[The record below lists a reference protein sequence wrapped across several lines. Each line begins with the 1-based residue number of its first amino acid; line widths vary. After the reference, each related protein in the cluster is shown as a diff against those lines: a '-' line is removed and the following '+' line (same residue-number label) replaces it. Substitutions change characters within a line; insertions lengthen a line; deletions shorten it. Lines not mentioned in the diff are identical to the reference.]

1 MLLLSKARPHAQRTA
16 RNVVGAREQGAALLV
31 VLLLLVLVTIVSY
44 DAMET
49 SSLEARMAVARE
61 GKEISFQAAEAII
74 DQAKN
79 DPTLLEGAYA
89 AQLSGGS
96 WPTSSYS
103 FADAPGLSGNAEV
116 RYRAEI
122 ASLGNDI
129 VIGNPGLRSVHFE
142 VRASASRGDDR
153 LDSEHI
159 QGIRRFAPK
168 LP

>member
-1 MLLLSKARPHAQRTA
+1 MRGVSRRAPGAARQ
-16 RNVVGAREQGAALLV
+16 GGAALLV
-31 VLLLLVLVTIVSY
+31 VLLLLLLVTVVTY
-44 DAMET
+44 DTMET

-79 DPTLLEGAYA
+79 EQLLLEDAYA
-89 AQLSGGS
+89 AHLASGT
-96 WPTSSYS
+96 WPQRSYT
-103 FADAPGLSGNAEV
+103 FADDAGLNGNVEV

-142 VRASASRGDDR
+142 LRAVAGRADDR
-153 LDSEHI
+153 LDSRHV

>member
-1 MLLLSKARPHAQRTA
+1 MHPQFNSYSRAGRHIPHSRRQQ
-16 RNVVGAREQGAALLV
+16 QGAALLV
-31 VLLLLVLVTIVSY
+31 VLLLLVLVSLVSY

-79 DPTLLEGAYA
+79 DATLLEGAYA
-89 AQLSGGS
+89 AHLASSG
-96 WPTSSYS
+96 WPEET
-103 FADAPGLSGNAEV
+103 FTFTDDPGLTGNVEV

-122 ASLGNDI
+122 ASLGNDL

-142 VRASASRGDDR
+142 LRAAAGRGDDR
-153 LDSEHI
+153 LESRHI

-168 LP
+168 LQ